1 MNKTEFLTIANKLKA
16 AYPRQA
22 FVEQPTFDLWYEC
35 LADLDAKYVD
45 KAVIELIKTMKY
57 LPSISEIREKYSTYD
72 RRTDL
77 EKYEEKM
84 GLQ

>member
-1 MNKTEFLTIANKLKA
+1 MTKAEFFPIANKLKA

-22 FVEQPTFDLWYEC
+22 FVEQYMFDAWFEC
-35 LADLDAKYVD
+35 LEDLEAEYVN
-45 KAVIELIKTMKY
+45 KAVVDLIKTMKY

-72 RRTDL
+72 RRTLRERL
-77 EKYEEKM
+77 EESM

>member
-1 MNKTEFLTIANKLKA
+1 MNKTEFLPIANKLKA

-22 FVEQPTFDLWYEC
+22 FIEQYMFEAWFEC
-35 LADLDAKYVD
+35 LEDLDAEYVN
-45 KAVIELIKTMKY
+45 KAVVELIKTMKY

-72 RRTDL
+72 RRTEL
-77 EKYEEKM
+77 EKYEDKM